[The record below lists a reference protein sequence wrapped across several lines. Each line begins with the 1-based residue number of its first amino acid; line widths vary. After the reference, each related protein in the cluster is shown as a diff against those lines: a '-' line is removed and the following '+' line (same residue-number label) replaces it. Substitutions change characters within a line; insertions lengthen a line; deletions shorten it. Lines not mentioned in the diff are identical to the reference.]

1 MTITVFGLGFVGL
14 TTSLGFAE
22 YGHTV
27 YGVEINPERL
37 NTIRNGQLP
46 FLEPVLDD
54 ALIRHLENRFFPIGI
69 DRLAEAVAASDCI
82 YYCVGTPYGK
92 DGQADLTYLFSAI
105 DQTLENGK
113 WKTEE
118 GKREMDF
125 KVLVV
130 KSTIP
135 PSTTSQKI
143 IPYLEGKGMKVGQDL
158 GVANN
163 PEFLREGTAVKDF
176 EKPALVVVGT
186 RDGLPP
192 APEMEPLFGLQPEVV
207 KWNAAELVKYGC
219 NTFHALKLTF
229 ANEIGRLSKV
239 LGLDALSV
247 LRILCRDTKLNIS
260 SAYMRPGNP
269 FGGSCLPKDVRALTD
284 CARRNGV
291 SIPMIEN
298 LIPSNSQHLAS
309 LLKMVEAS
317 GCREVAILGL
327 SFKHNTDD
335 LRESPMVEVAQT
347 LLGRG
352 YHLRIF
358 DPQLNLASLV
368 GSNKRLIDVRMPHLA
383 SLLKPT
389 LAEALGQRGMVIIS
403 QPCVPIEELKALVT
417 AEHQVLDVNG
427 WTELQTLPVKYLGFC
442 WEI

>member
-1 MTITVFGLGFVGL
+1 MRVSIFGLGYVGAVTGACL
-14 TTSLGFAE
+14 ASHGHKVIGVDVNRQKVEDFAQGRPSIIE
-22 YGHTV
+22 PG
-27 YGVEINPERL
+27 L
-37 NTIRNGQLP
+37 NHLLESAREKGLLSATQDCGQ
-46 FLEPVLDD
+46 
-54 ALIRHLENRFFPIGI
+54 
-69 DRLAEAVAASDCI
+69 AVRESDVSI
-82 YYCVGTPYGK
+82 VCVGTPSTVSGSL
-92 DGQADLTYLFSAI
+92 DLSFVRQVAQELADAVRAKGSKHRIVFRSTMLPGST
-105 DQTLENGK
+105 DQMVRDFLGDLLESGLA
-113 WKTEE
+113 EIYY
-118 GKREMDF
+118 F
-125 KVLVV
+125 
-130 KSTIP
+130 
-135 PSTTSQKI
+135 
-143 IPYLEGKGMKVGQDL
+143 
-158 GVANN
+158 

-291 SIPMIEN
+291 SMPVIEN

-317 GCREVAILGL
+317 GCREVVILGL